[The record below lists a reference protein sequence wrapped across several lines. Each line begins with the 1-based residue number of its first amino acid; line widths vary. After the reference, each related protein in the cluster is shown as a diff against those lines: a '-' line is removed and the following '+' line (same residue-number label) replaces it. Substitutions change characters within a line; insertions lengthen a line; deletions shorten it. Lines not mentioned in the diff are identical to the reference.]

1 VALAVCSSSC
11 AAADAICIS
20 SCRNEH
26 QNAVAA
32 YDNLGDCLQSS
43 CADACQSP
51 EAGTSCGVLV
61 FRSAACDACMAQN
74 CCSDGAA
81 CSNDADCLAL
91 AQCVQVCQVGDT
103 QCISDCETVHP
114 IGLLEY
120 MTLSRCLEASCSG
133 RC

>member
-61 FRSAACDACMAQN
+61 FRSAAWRKTAVQMEPRVPTTQTAWRWRSASKSVRWAIRSAFPIARRCTR
-74 CCSDGAA
+74 SA
-81 CSNDADCLAL
+81 CSN
-91 AQCVQVCQVGDT
+91 
-103 QCISDCETVHP
+103 I
-114 IGLLEY
+114 
-120 MTLSRCLEASCSG
+120 
-133 RC
+133 